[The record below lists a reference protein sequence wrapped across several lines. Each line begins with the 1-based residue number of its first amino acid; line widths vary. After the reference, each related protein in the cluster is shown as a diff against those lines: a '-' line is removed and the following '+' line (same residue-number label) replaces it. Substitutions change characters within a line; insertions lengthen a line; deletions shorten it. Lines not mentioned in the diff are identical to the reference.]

1 MGFFQMLAVNRELN
15 QAVSE
20 IQNKF
25 HRLEDLINGH
35 RGVDSQNFAEVNT
48 LISSISR
55 DVLEMSRRVERL
67 GYAEQV
73 SLLLAWSDGR
83 KYPWSLWNSFAMLQI
98 GEAKLYVNRYH
109 PGYYKQ

>member
-20 IQNKF
+20 VQNKF

-73 SLLLAWSDGR
+73 SLLLPWSDGR

-98 GEAKLYVNRYH
+98 GEAKLYVNRYQ
-109 PGYYKQ
+109 PGHYKS